1 MEFQT
6 VEFKDESSSTF
17 AQVFRVLSGVKRV
30 FQIFSISSLD
40 EFEF

>member
-6 VEFKDESSSTF
+6 VEFEDVSSSTF
-17 AQVFRVLSGVKRV
+17 AQVFRVLTGAIRV
-30 FQIFSISSLD
+30 FQVYSLSSLD